1 MLPHVMKPCV
11 THAEGQ
17 SKIIFG
23 CYAIEK
29 YEGDEEEE
37 AFLDS
42 FEEDDDA
49 KKRQKQDNECK

>member
-29 YEGDEEEE
+29 YEGDEEE